1 MHINKRLH
9 GQICDRWETKI
20 NNKNGLKF
28 LLAMDVQGVW
38 IVVSEG
44 DLMFSMLDIIQSK
57 REIQQTV
64 NTVKWL

>member
-9 GQICDRWETKI
+9 GQICDRWETKN

-44 DLMFSMLDIIQSK
+44 DLMFSMLVIFQSK
-57 REIQQTV
+57 REIQQAV